1 MSNKPTDRTD
11 QWLYDCE
18 ICKREV
24 RGQSSCK
31 PIKKLGG
38 FVCDLDRKFIPY
50 SRLKVKD
57 DD

>member
-1 MSNKPTDRTD
+1 MSNKPIAKTD
-11 QWLYDCE
+11 QLVYNCE

-24 RGQSSCK
+24 LGQEPCK

-50 SRLKVKD
+50 SRLKD
-57 DD
+57 D